1 MALDHLIQV
10 LQREAEAEI
19 AAIELAARTE
29 AETIRARTETD
40 LTAQREKV
48 LAERDERRRVIVEQA
63 LAAARRGAR
72 RSVLEARERLLG
84 RVLAAARERFPAML
98 EAAEYRAGLPP
109 QVVESLECLGD
120 RAGTLRCHPGLQQE
134 LERLVGARPG
144 VSIVPDPAIG
154 SGFKLVSDDGA
165 MMIDATLEDR
175 LTRLE
180 IRIRQTVA
188 AELGSAP

>member
-84 RVLAAARERFPAML
+84 RVLAAARERFPEML

-144 VSIVPDPAIG
+144 VSIVLDPAIG